1 MKTNLT
7 RKFSFL
13 LLLLTGV
20 VSFTNA
26 QGVFEITA
34 PASISGSQD
43 YNTANDWGAP
53 FPSICDSEVTIMG
66 DLILVED
73 DAAPTD
79 DACTAAVNDLTGKI
93 AILER
98 GSCGFSLKALNA
110 QNAGAIGVIVGN
122 NVAGDP
128 APGMAAGPEAPMV
141 TIPVWSTTKEVL
153 EAIRT
158 ELNNGTTVSISAYYT
173 PSGTDEVLWNGGTF
187 DDGLDGWTTVGVSAD
202 TAIWV
207 HVPDGAASGPLT
219 NGQTI
224 DSPTLCNGA
233 MIFDSDLYNSTVET
247 QPYPTHSGELISP
260 TIDCSAFDAVSL
272 QFTQYQIMLNS
283 GNPAGSASFAY
294 SLDDGMT
301 WSNNIPIPTENVL
314 TNLVQNIVGTETQRF
329 FLPQIAGQGT
339 VKIKFLWDG
348 DFYFWLLDDVQLV
361 RPEDNNLAV
370 MDNFYAIAPN
380 VSWPASQLAP
390 YSHLADISNIGAADQ
405 TGTTLRVTVDDQTGA
420 TVYTEDLVY
429 GTTVADS
436 LYENEPFAG
445 TFTPMGDTGTVYTG
459 TYTIFADSA
468 DFDERDNSV
477 SYSFTVTDTVFAKEN
492 GAVFGVRPADGNW
505 ADTEVHSW
513 AFGNFFH
520 VVNGSDAANAE
531 DVRYATSATFGID
544 IVPAEAIITAYLYE
558 WNDENGNFDAETNER
573 TRVASASIVTD
584 GMEDLLNVIFEPF
597 DVTDGTKGQINL
609 KSDTDYL
616 LMVEYIAPNLDAAS
630 NLEVSGASGWDYGA
644 QTLRSQEMD
653 IPYRPADF
661 IAIGRPDDVTFESG
675 TFANIVPAV
684 RLNIGKEL
692 VIDVEELD
700 AANIINIM
708 PNPASDFINL
718 QVDLVKNQPN
728 VQVNIV
734 DVTGKTIIAKAY
746 ENVSKETFKFD
757 TSNLAAGA
765 YFLNFVTEEGVR
777 TERLMIQR

>member
-405 TGTTLRVTVDDQTGA
+405 TGTTLRVTVDDQTG
-420 TVYTEDLVY
+420 
-429 GTTVADS
+429 
-436 LYENEPFAG
+436 
-445 TFTPMGDTGTVYTG
+445 
-459 TYTIFADSA
+459 
-468 DFDERDNSV
+468 
-477 SYSFTVTDTVFAKEN
+477 
-492 GAVFGVRPADGNW
+492 
-505 ADTEVHSW
+505 
-513 AFGNFFH
+513 
-520 VVNGSDAANAE
+520 
-531 DVRYATSATFGID
+531 
-544 IVPAEAIITAYLYE
+544 
-558 WNDENGNFDAETNER
+558 
-573 TRVASASIVTD
+573 
-584 GMEDLLNVIFEPF
+584 LNVIFEPF